1 MFLSLKTLYRKR
13 TVIWPFTFH
22 TIIRTL
28 SDRRAFNII
37 LNNDLRENIN
47 MSQKKYEE
55 TIYKKKNES
64 LIR

>member
-1 MFLSLKTLYRKR
+1 MAFY
-13 TVIWPFTFH
+13 FY

-47 MSQKKYEE
+47 MSQKKN
-55 TIYKKKNES
+55 TKKLYTKK
-64 LIR
+64 

>member
-1 MFLSLKTLYRKR
+1 MAFY
-13 TVIWPFTFH
+13 FY

-55 TIYKKKNES
+55 TIYKK
-64 LIR
+64 